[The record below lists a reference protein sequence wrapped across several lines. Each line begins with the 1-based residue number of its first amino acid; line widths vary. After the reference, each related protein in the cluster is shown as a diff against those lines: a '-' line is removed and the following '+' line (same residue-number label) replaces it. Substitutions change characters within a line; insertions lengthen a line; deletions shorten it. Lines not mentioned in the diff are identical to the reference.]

1 MAEEP
6 EKEINERI
14 IRFTGSANINKDFK
28 LGEEITFTEVVGGV
42 VKIEEGDN
50 QDGTKN
56 RTFKIKL
63 IRIENG
69 GLKE

>member
-1 MAEEP
+1 MAEEI

-14 IRFTGSANINKDFK
+14 IRFTGSATINKDSK
-28 LGEEITFTEVVGGV
+28 LGEDVVFTEVTGGV

-63 IRIENG
+63 ITIKNG